1 MKKVTVI
8 GAGFSGLSA
17 ATHLADKGFDVTV
30 LEKNATPGGRARK
43 FDAEGFS
50 FDMGPS
56 WYWMPDVFEN
66 YFANFGKSVSDYYE
80 LMRLDPSYRIFF
92 GREDIVNIPADIDQ
106 LFQLFESI
114 EKGAAAK
121 LKLFLNEA
129 EYKYNVGM
137 NEFVKKPS
145 LSFLE
150 YVDVKLLRSA
160 LKLNMFSSFDAY
172 TRKYFSHPRLLQMLE
187 FPIIFLGGTGKNI
200 PALYSLMNY
209 GDMKLGTWYPKGGMF
224 KVVEGMVKLAEE
236 KGVKFVYNAPVEKFT
251 VKSEKIA
258 ETIAAGLSYPSDYV
272 VGTADYHHIEQQL
285 LPEKYRKYS
294 AKYWDSRVMSPSSLL
309 WWVGLNKKLDAFDHH
324 TLLFDEEFKPHAD
337 SIYESPAWPPDKP
350 SIYISMTSKYD
361 KSVAPEGHEN
371 LFFLIPV
378 APGLKDEE
386 ATRERYF
393 NIVIDRIEKLT
404 GENIQENI
412 VFKRS
417 YAHNDFI
424 HDYNAFKGN
433 AYGLA
438 NTLMQTAFLK
448 PSLKNPKVK
457 NLVYAGQLTVPGPGV
472 PPSIISGQIASRLI
486 VDMEK

>member
-8 GAGFSGLSA
+8 GAGFAGLSA
-17 ATHLADKGFDVTV
+17 ATNLADKGFDVTV
-30 LEKNATPGGRARK
+30 LEKNSTPGGRARK
-43 FDAEGFS
+43 FDVKGFS

-66 YFANFGKSVSDYYE
+66 YFNSFGKSVSDYYQ

-92 GREDIVNIPADIDQ
+92 GKDDIVDVPADIDQ

-114 EKGAAAK
+114 EKGAATK
-121 LKLFLNEA
+121 LKMFLNEA

-137 NEFVKKPS
+137 NEFVQKPS

-160 LKLNMFSSFDAY
+160 IRLNMFSSFDAY

-187 FPIIFLGGTGKNI
+187 FPIIFLGGTAKNI

-209 GDMKLGTWYPKGGMF
+209 GDMKLGTWFPKGGMF

-236 KGVKFVYNAPVEKFT
+236 KGVTFVYDAPVEKFT
-251 VKSEKIA
+251 LKAGKIT
-258 ETIAAGLSYPSDYV
+258 ETIAAGKAYAADYV
-272 VGTADYHHIEQQL
+272 VGSADYHHIEQEI
-285 LPEKYRKYS
+285 LPEAYRKYS
-294 AKYWDSRVMSPSSLL
+294 SKYWDSRVMSPSSLL
-309 WWVGLNKKLDAFDHH
+309 WWVGINKKLAPFEHH
-324 TLLFDEEFKPHAD
+324 TLLFDEEFKPHSD
-337 SIYESPAWPPDKP
+337 SIYEMPSWPNDKP

-361 KSVAPEGHEN
+361 NSLAPEGHEN

-378 APGLKDEE
+378 APGLKDDE
-386 ATRERYF
+386 ANREKYF
-393 NIVIDRIEKLT
+393 KIVLERIRKLT
-404 GENIQENI
+404 GENIEDHI

-417 YAHNDFI
+417 YAHNDFSR
-424 HDYNAFKGN
+424 DYNAFKGN

-448 PSLKNPKVK
+448 PSVKNPKVK

>member
-8 GAGFSGLSA
+8 GAGFAGLSA
-17 ATHLADKGFDVTV
+17 ATNLAKKGFDVTV

-43 FDAEGFS
+43 FDVKGFS

-66 YFANFGKSVSDYYE
+66 YFNSFGKSVSDYYE

-92 GREDIVNIPADIDQ
+92 GKDDIVDVPADIDQ

-121 LKLFLNEA
+121 LKMFLNEA

-137 NEFVKKPS
+137 NEFVQKPS

-160 LKLNMFSSFDAY
+160 LRLNMFSSFDAY

-187 FPIIFLGGTGKNI
+187 FPIIFLGGTAKNI

-209 GDMKLGTWYPKGGMF
+209 GDMKLGTWFPKGGMF

-236 KGVKFVYNAPVEKFT
+236 IGVKFVYNAPVEKFT
-251 VKSEKIA
+251 LKAGKIT
-258 ETIAAGLSYPSDYV
+258 ETIAAGKAYATDYV
-272 VGTADYHHIEQQL
+272 VGSADYHHIEQEI
-285 LPEKYRKYS
+285 LPEEYRKYS

-309 WWVGLNKKLDAFDHH
+309 WWVGINKKLTSFEHH
-324 TLLFDEEFKPHAD
+324 TLLFDEDFKPHSD
-337 SIYESPAWPPDKP
+337 SIYEKPSWPNNKP

-361 KSVAPEGHEN
+361 STVAPEGHEN

-378 APGLKDEE
+378 APGLKDDE
-386 ATRERYF
+386 ANREKYF
-393 NIVIDRIEKLT
+393 KIILSRIQKLT
-404 GENIQENI
+404 GENIEEHI

-417 YAHNDFI
+417 YAHNDFTR
-424 HDYNAFKGN
+424 DYNAYKGN

-448 PSLKNPKVK
+448 PSVKNSKVK

-472 PPSIISGQIASRLI
+472 PPSIISGQIASGLI